1 MHSENYFDPA
11 EEEVLSSRYGPT
23 LRRDSLFALNE
34 IAYDY
39 WQMAISNRRAEV
51 VLAVQ
56 RPGGELLF
64 HRKESYPP
72 GTYRLPSGGIGRE
85 ETVLDALAREQWEEL
100 GQRLPPAAMPGLI
113 HYRLCRDGTEI
124 PFASYLFLLRPE
136 GEVTPT
142 VHDPNEAIAEFRWLG
157 PAELPAVSGHLRGLV
172 PAWRNWGRYRAI
184 AHDLLAEFLGVHP
197 AGPEILE
204 MRL

>member
-1 MHSENYFDPA
+1 MSDEQYFDQA
-11 EEEVLSSRYGPT
+11 EEEALAGRYGPT
-23 LRRDSLFALNE
+23 LRRDRRFGLNA
-34 IAYDY
+34 IAYEY
-39 WQMAISNRRAEV
+39 WQRIVTNRRAEV

-72 GTYRLPSGGIGRE
+72 GTYRLPSGGIGRG

-100 GQRLPPAAMPGLI
+100 GLRLPPAAMPGLI
-113 HYRLCRDGTEI
+113 HYRLCRPGTEI

-136 GEVTPT
+136 GEVIPT

-157 PAELPAVSGHLRGLV
+157 PAELAAVSGHLRGLA
-172 PAWRNWGRYRAI
+172 PEWRNWGRYRAI

-197 AGPEILE
+197 ARPATLE